1 MSITKELEIK
11 NIKGIHARAAA
22 AFVKLA
28 ETYTSDIQVE
38 RMGMVVSGLS
48 IMGLMMLSASKG
60 TTIKIT
66 ISGDDEQKAMQAITD
81 LIDNK
86 FGEE

>member
-11 NIKGIHARAAA
+11 NIIGIHARAAA

-28 ETYTSDIQVE
+28 ETFSSNVEVE
-38 RMGMVVSGLS
+38 RIGMVVSGLS

-60 TTIKIT
+60 TTVKVTVSGPDENQAMKEIT
-66 ISGDDEQKAMQAITD
+66 K

>member
-22 AFVKLA
+22 AFAKLA